1 MNEFLTKN
9 DGIDNILVNNL
20 VALKYLKQS
29 LDTIDEN
36 LLGGILSNTQNTVIT
51 VDTIIK
57 IMEGSKKYSS
67 EDILKINEE
76 VKSQNK
82 QPMTYEEMEVYGLIY
97 NHNTPL
103 KSLHQEI
110 KLYTSKLRFDRS
122 GLIKLIKGYDINPT
136 KFAKYAFSRIHMVK
150 TTHEDFYVYS
160 EDGFYKQMDQVDV
173 CQIIF
178 HLMNDISDDIW
189 KTKLESQAFRA
200 MQLSCDKVTAMDSDK
215 DIINLNN
222 GILNL
227 KLFELEPHSPSYL
240 SSIRIDIDY
249 RVDAGCPRFR
259 LYMKQIT
266 NGDEQLEMLL
276 QEVMGYCLTGETR
289 AEKAFI
295 FYGAGSNG
303 KSVFAKIL
311 TMIAGYENVT
321 NIPLREFGTKF
332 GTETIV
338 GKTINIATETELDD
352 SRLNTENIKSIA
364 SGDQMHIQRK
374 YKKGIDI
381 VPLIKLIFLTNNLPR
396 VNDTTKGFL
405 RKIMII
411 PFNAEFTYNNED
423 PNKRLDNK
431 LIDKLEDEKEGILQ
445 YALGGLKRLR
455 ENDFQ
460 FTQCDA
466 VDNALIKY
474 EKEINPT
481 IEFFEDSIEIC
492 HGNYAHRPDI
502 FKRFKEWVVETGK
515 FEWSNISTQAFWKMF
530 EQTMSKNG
538 LKYATKKI
546 SGHHKVLNIK
556 LKQDFNENNF
566 NDLMFNFE

>member
-9 DGIDNILVNNL
+9 DGIDEILVNVL
-20 VALKYLKQS
+20 AALKYLKQNI
-29 LDTIDEN
+29 DTIDEN
-36 LLGGILSNTQNTVIT
+36 LLRGILSNIQGTVIT
-51 VDTIIK
+51 IDTIIM
-57 IMEGSKKYSS
+57 IMKESKKYSVD
-67 EDILKINEE
+67 DILRINEE
-76 VKSQNK
+76 IKLDNK
-82 QPMTYEEMEVYGLIY
+82 QPMVYEEMESYGLLY

-103 KSLHQEI
+103 KSLQEEI
-110 KLYTSKLRFDRS
+110 KFYTAKLRLKKS
-122 GLIKLIKGYDINPT
+122 GLIKLVKGYDINPT
-136 KFAKYAFSRIHMVK
+136 KFAKYTFSRVNMVK

-160 EDGFYKQMDQVDV
+160 EDGFYKPMNQDDV

-178 HLMNDISDDIW
+178 HLMNDISDDVW
-189 KTKLESQAFRA
+189 RTKLEAQAFRA
-200 MQLSCDKVTAMDSDK
+200 IQLSCTKVQAMDSNK

-222 GILNL
+222 GILDL
-227 KLFELEPHSPSYL
+227 QTFELKPHSPSYL

-249 RVDAGCPRFR
+249 RKEAECSRFK

-276 QEVMGYCLTGETR
+276 QEIMGYCLTGETR

-311 TMIAGYENVT
+311 TMIAGYDNVT

-411 PFNAEFTYNNED
+411 PFNAEFTHNNED
-423 PNKRLDNK
+423 PNKRLDNR
-431 LIDKLEDEKEGILQ
+431 LIDKLKDEKEGILQ
-445 YALGGLKRLR
+445 YALEGLKRLR
-455 ENDFQ
+455 ENKFQ
-460 FTQCDA
+460 FTRCNI
-466 VDNALIKY
+466 VDNALVNY

-481 IEFFEDSIEIC
+481 IEFFEDNIDIS
-492 HGNYAHRPDI
+492 HGSHTHRPDI
-502 FKRFKEWVVETGK
+502 FKRFKEWASETGK
-515 FEWSNISTQAFWKMF
+515 FEWSNMSTQLFWKMF
-530 EQTMSKNG
+530 EQTMSNNG
-538 LKYATKKI
+538 LKYETKKI

-556 LKQDFNENNF
+556 LKQDLNENDF
-566 NDLMFNFE
+566 DDLVFNF

>member
-1 MNEFLTKN
+1 MNEFFTKN
-9 DGIDNILVNNL
+9 EGIDEILVNIL
-20 VALKYLKQS
+20 AALKYLKQNT
-29 LDTIDEN
+29 DTIDKN
-36 LLGGILSNTQNTVIT
+36 LLRGILSNIQGTVIT
-51 VDTIIK
+51 IDTIIM
-57 IMEGSKKYSS
+57 IMKQSKKYSVD
-67 EDILKINEE
+67 DILRINEE
-76 VKSQNK
+76 IKLDNK
-82 QPMTYEEMEVYGLIY
+82 QPMAYEDMESYGFY
-97 NHNTPL
+97 NHNTKL
-103 KSLHQEI
+103 KSLHEEI
-110 KLYTSKLRFDRS
+110 KLCTGKLRLKKS
-122 GLIKLIKGYDINPT
+122 GLTKLAKGYDINPT
-136 KFAKYAFSRIHMVK
+136 KFAKYTFSRVNMVK

-160 EDGFYKQMDQVDV
+160 EDGFYKPMNQDDV

-178 HLMNDISDDIW
+178 HLMNDISDDVW
-189 KTKLESQAFRA
+189 RTKLEAQAFRA
-200 MQLSCDKVTAMDSDK
+200 IQLSCTKVQAMDTNK
-215 DIINLNN
+215 DILNLNN
-222 GILNL
+222 GILDL
-227 KLFELEPHSPSYL
+227 QTFELKPHSPSYL

-249 RVDAGCPRFR
+249 IKEAECSRFK

-276 QEVMGYCLTGETR
+276 QEIMGYCLTGETR

-295 FYGAGSNG
+295 FYGVGSNG

-311 TMIAGYENVT
+311 TMIAGYDNVT

-423 PNKRLDNK
+423 PNKRLDNR
-431 LIDKLEDEKEGILQ
+431 LIDKLKDEKEGILQ
-445 YALGGLKRLR
+445 YALEGLKRLR
-455 ENDFQ
+455 QNKFQ
-460 FTQCDA
+460 FTRCNI
-466 VDNALIKY
+466 VDNALVNY

-481 IEFFEDSIEIC
+481 IEFFEDNIDIS
-492 HGNYAHRPDI
+492 HGSHTHRPDI
-502 FKRFKEWVVETGK
+502 FKRFKEWASETGK
-515 FEWSNISTQAFWKMF
+515 FEWSNMSTQLFWKMF
-530 EQTMSKNG
+530 EQTMSNKG
-538 LKYATKKI
+538 LKYETKKI

-556 LKQDFNENNF
+556 LKQNFNENDF
-566 NDLMFNFE
+566 DDLVFNF